1 MWGFVRST
9 MMWFERV
16 IANAAGKGK
25 RDKRMT
31 LRPAEPVP
39 SGGRRARG
47 QLSMNLMPSISSSRQ
62 HTCAVLLIFSG

>member
-16 IANAAGKGK
+16 IANAADKGK

-31 LRPAEPVP
+31 GHLAQP
-39 SGGRRARG
+39 
-47 QLSMNLMPSISSSRQ
+47 
-62 HTCAVLLIFSG
+62 CAVAAVGAGVSRR